1 MWRDL
6 RGKLHAPMAALD
18 LRDDGSIDIEFP
30 LSHLKRPPSMTD
42 APDQPSR
49 KLAAGYVPVP
59 TAPIIYFDF
68 VPTYGVLSGA
78 IQVELAARTMAPLE
92 NGRVSTNKVETGRL
106 RCSPTAAKSLRDAL
120 DAALRMLEQPQ
131 QPPMAT
137 GTLN

>member
-1 MWRDL
+1 MN
-6 RGKLHAPMAALD
+6 
-18 LRDDGSIDIEFP
+18 
-30 LSHLKRPPSMTD
+30 D
-42 APDQPSR
+42 AHDQPPR
-49 KLAAGYVPVP
+49 KLAVGYVSVP

-68 VPTYGVLSGA
+68 VPTYGVLGGA
-78 IQVELAARTMAPLE
+78 VQLELAARTMAPLE
-92 NGRVSTNKVETGRL
+92 NGGVSTNKVETGRL